1 MIRIPFFLRTRSG
14 KLRLFFC
21 FFFVASP
28 HAQRKMCPRHLS
40 KDFRTILTGN
50 DPENSDHDEVFLNAY
65 KVGPLP
71 VITGF
76 ITPITRVIRTVS
88 HL

>member
-1 MIRIPFFLRTRSG
+1 MGFGCLNTEHHRVFGRLYEHVNVQVNG
-14 KLRLFFC
+14 AKLPKLQNFPYKNRRPEK
-21 FFFVASP
+21 ASI
-28 HAQRKMCPRHLS
+28 QNVC
-40 KDFRTILTGN
+40 
-50 DPENSDHDEVFLNAY
+50 Y

-76 ITPITRVIRTVS
+76 ITPITRVTRTVS